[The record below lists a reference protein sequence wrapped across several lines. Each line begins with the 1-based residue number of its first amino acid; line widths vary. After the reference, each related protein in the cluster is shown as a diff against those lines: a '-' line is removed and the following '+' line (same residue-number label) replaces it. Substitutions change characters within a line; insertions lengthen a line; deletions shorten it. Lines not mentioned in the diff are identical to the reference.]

1 MKKRLIALLLAAV
14 MLCTLLPVGAFAE
27 QTVYITDTGNKYHS
41 YGCKY
46 LSESS
51 TAVQLDYAL
60 KQGYTPC
67 SVCNAQTYDAGF
79 VDVASGS
86 YCYDAVQWAVAE
98 GITNGTDSTHFSP
111 NRGCTRAQVV
121 TFLWRAAGS
130 PDVNATV
137 NFVDVSKSSVYYN
150 AIMWAVANGIT
161 KGTDAAHFSPND
173 TCTRGQVVTFMYR
186 AAGEPAV
193 SDTAGSFV
201 DVVSGSYCFDAVQWA
216 VANGI
221 TKGTDTTHFS
231 PNATC
236 TRGQVVTFLYR
247 YYNSNTPDP
256 APTPDPEPTPDPTPT
271 PDPAPT
277 PEPSPAP
284 TPEPSENEEYIVSG
298 KLPYPCPTPES
309 GVPSPTDA
317 ATHDNALALLDK
329 YCPNGAYILRATEAD
344 GGDFMVWLQDDTLLK
359 RIGTAVHEQSHA
371 YTSYNSSY
379 SMKKDSATG
388 EYSLAV
394 ERAYY
399 LGEGSHIMVPET
411 ATYNTEE
418 IAAIVP
424 ESLRT
429 FRYDTYVGEGAEVDS
444 NVNGIYG
451 LMNEFTAYSWGSL
464 TDISLYEY
472 FLDQPLTAE
481 NWLKYVSIASGSYYA
496 YSEFKFFILSYMLYA
511 KENYPEIYEQTMN
524 NQALLDAF
532 QIVEI
537 RYRATVE
544 QYFANLDSL
553 AEYLE
558 ANGLDTR
565 HENGYFYISTGGSY
579 SGGGTFEETYTL
591 LENAMQ
597 APEYVEMYNLMT
609 K

>member
-1 MKKRLIALLLAAV
+1 MKKRLIALLLVVV
-14 MLCTLLPVGAFAE
+14 MLCTLLPVGAFAG

-86 YCYDAVQWAVAE
+86 YCYDAVQWAVAK
-98 GITNGTDSTHFSP
+98 GITKGTDTTHFSP
-111 NRGCTRAQVV
+111 NTGCTRAQVV
-121 TFLWRAAGS
+121 TFLWRAAGEPS
-130 PDVNATV
+130 VSAKV
-137 NFVDVSKSSVYYN
+137 SFVDVSKSSVYYD

-161 KGTDAAHFSPND
+161 KGTDATHFAPSA

-186 AAGEPAV
+186 AAGEHKV
-193 SDTAGSFV
+193 SGTAGSFV
-201 DVVSGSYCFDAVQWA
+201 DVAYGSYCYDAVLWA

-221 TKGTDTTHFS
+221 TKGTDATHFS
-231 PNATC
+231 PSATC

-256 APTPDPEPTPDPTPT
+256 DPTPDPAPTPDPTPT
-271 PDPAPT
+271 PDP
-277 PEPSPAP
+277 SPAP
-284 TPEPSENEEYIVSG
+284 TPEPSEDIDYIVSG

-317 ATHDNALALLDK
+317 ATHDNALALLDT

-344 GGDFMVWLQDDTLLK
+344 GSNFMVWLQDDTLLN
-359 RIGTAVHEQSHA
+359 RIETAVHEQSHA

-379 SMKKDSATG
+379 NMKKDPATG
-388 EYSLAV
+388 EYSIAI

-411 ATYNTEE
+411 ATYKTEE
-418 IAAIVP
+418 IASIVP
-424 ESLRT
+424 ESLRS
-429 FRYDTYVGEGAEVDS
+429 FRYDTYVGAGATVDS

-464 TDISLYEY
+464 AGISLYEY

-481 NWLKYVSIASGSYYA
+481 NWLEYVSIASSSYFA

-532 QIVEI
+532 RIVEI

-553 AEYLE
+553 EEYLE
-558 ANGLDTR
+558 ANGLDTKR
-565 HENGYFYISTGGSY
+565 ENGYFYISTGGGGY
-579 SGGGTFEETYTL
+579 SGRGTSEETYTL